1 EMKSPVRLA
10 IVGCGRVA
18 QGFHAPALRGFQGF
32 SPLLMVDR
40 QLHRAELLKSYFQSC
55 AAETDFTAL
64 RERVD
69 AAIVALPND
78 LNAMV
83 ATRLLQAGI
92 SVLVEKPAALTIE
105 SARELEMAAMKGPA

>member
-1 EMKSPVRLA
+1 MVPIRLA
-10 IVGCGRVA
+10 IVGCGTVA
-18 QGFHAPALRGFQGF
+18 EGFYAPALRGFQGF
-32 SPLLMVDR
+32 SPVVMVDR

-55 AAETDFTAL
+55 TAETDFTAL

-83 ATRLLQAGI
+83 ATRLVQAGI
-92 SVLVEKPAALTIE
+92 SVLVESPP
-105 SARELEMAAMKGPA
+105 R